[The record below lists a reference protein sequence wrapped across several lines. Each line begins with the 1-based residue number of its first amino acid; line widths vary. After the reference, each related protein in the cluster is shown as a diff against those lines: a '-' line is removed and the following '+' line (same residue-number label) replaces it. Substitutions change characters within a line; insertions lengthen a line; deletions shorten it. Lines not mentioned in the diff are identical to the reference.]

1 MRIPVLFIFCLLI
14 FSCEQPTAQE
24 EELVEARL
32 SQAEIE
38 QIKIEIDAERKSL
51 RLKEVFERKK
61 RAGFNGAMLAAQR
74 GIILLEEATGVAHDS
89 IKNTIDSK
97 FQLASLSKTFTALS
111 IMKLA
116 QEGKLGLEDNI
127 QDFFPDFPYSG
138 VTLRSLLSHRSGLP
152 YYEYSFDK
160 KARSGKIY
168 PDNQMIMQWFSE
180 ASPRPHPMNKPDH
193 YFGYN
198 NTNYAVLAA
207 IIEKVSGQTFAE
219 YIDEN
224 ICKPAG
230 MNDTYALTTADSS
243 ININRTYG
251 YQNGR
256 KLPKDIYDDVVG
268 DKGIYSSAPDLLK
281 YYQVLKE
288 GTIVNK
294 EYLRE
299 MYTPRSFEHPGIRNY
314 GYGFR
319 LWVNELQ
326 QTEYIYHTGWWKGY
340 NTIMFFDLRNDFV
353 LIVLSNKYNRDV
365 YNIKEMV
372 DILHGEGKSS
382 TLEENILD
390 L

>member
-1 MRIPVLFIFCLLI
+1 MRIFSLIIFCFLI
-14 FSCEQPTAQE
+14 IGCQNSTTQKE
-24 EELVEARL
+24 EVVEAGPT
-32 SQAEIE
+32 QAEID
-38 QIKIEIDAERKSL
+38 QVKIEIDAERKSL

-61 RAGFNGAMLAAQR
+61 RAGFNGTMLAAQR
-74 GIILLEEATGVAHDS
+74 GIILLEEASGIAYDS

-116 QEGKLGLEDNI
+116 QEGKLGLEDDI
-127 QDFFPDFPYSG
+127 RDFFPEFPYLG

-160 KARSGKIY
+160 KARSEKIF

-180 ASPRPHPMNKPDH
+180 ANPRPHLMNKPDH

-198 NTNYAVLAA
+198 NTNFAILAA
-207 IIEKVSGQTFAE
+207 IIEKVSEQTFAE

-230 MNDTYALTTADSS
+230 MNDTYALTTSDSS

-268 DKGIYSSAPDLLK
+268 DKGVYSTAPDLLK

-365 YNIKEMV
+365 YNIKEMI